1 MPFYRGMICENVTI
15 NGDKGAPIRC
25 LGPLAVAPQGS
36 DLAGSVRR
44 NPKDSKLEKLRGLQ
58 DADQTGVLVDFGPR

>member
-25 LGPLAVAPQGS
+25 LRPLGVAPQGS

-44 NPKDSKLEKLRGLQ
+44 NPKDPG
-58 DADQTGVLVDFGPR
+58 